1 MRAFQRRTEGTLDL
15 AHANRVPLGP
25 GGSALVR
32 QEGEEGGLA
41 RELEALET
49 GWRLGMHDSDWESLV
64 GLAHRYGWRPS
75 EGSEHYL
82 PREGRRVVSPS
93 EARALA
99 EALEEAL
106 PRLPGERRRELRAI
120 VVGALGGFVEE
131 TSRAATGADYER
143 YFSWGRRW
151 IVAEVATLC
160 REGAVEIRPI

>member
-1 MRAFQRRTEGTLDL
+1 MRAFLRGTERTVDL
-15 AHANRVPLGP
+15 AHTNRVPLAP

-32 QEGEEGGLA
+32 QEEGGLA

-64 GLAHRYGWRPS
+64 GLAHCYGWRPS

-82 PREGRRVVSPS
+82 PREGRRVVDPS

-99 EALEEAL
+99 VALEEAL
-106 PRLPGERRRELRAI
+106 PRLPRERRKAFRPI
-120 VVGALGGFVEE
+120 VGALGGFVEE
-131 TSRAATGADYER
+131 TSQAATGADYER

-151 IVAEVATLC
+151 MVEEVARLC
-160 REGAVEIRPI
+160 RQGAVEVRPI